1 MQNGL
6 TMAVKP
12 PVDDSD
18 DTVRDRHSALAQL
31 DVPASMAHRRALPRQ
46 VRDHIAELVA
56 RDLRPGDSLPS
67 ETAVAEKLMV
77 SRSTVREAMKLLEQE
92 GLVETR
98 RGSGRFAT
106 AFSGL
111 RSERPMTKFE
121 SITKM
126 MIELGYRP
134 TTTVVSVT
142 SRAATP
148 SERRALQMK
157 AKSQVIETRR
167 LREHEGQY
175 CVYSVNVL
183 DPRTLESSLDDI
195 DWSGSVVVILEDMG
209 HEIVASSAHISVV
222 AEPLVE
228 DALSGIDLAAGP
240 WLMVNEQCV
249 TRTGRCVLISRDYH
263 LGSVFSFSVV
273 RRREEDPGPPGRG

>member
-1 MQNGL
+1 
-6 TMAVKP
+6 MAVKP
-12 PVDDSD
+12 PVDDGD
-18 DTVRDRHSALAQL
+18 DAVRDRKSALAQL
-31 DVPASMAHRRALPRQ
+31 DAPASMTNRRALPHQ
-46 VRDHIAELVA
+46 VRDHIAALVA

-148 SERRALQMK
+148 SERSALKME

-167 LREHEGQY
+167 LREHQGQY
-175 CVYSVNVL
+175 YVYSLNIL
-183 DPRTLESSLDDI
+183 DPRTLDTPADQI
-195 DWSGSVVVILEDMG
+195 DWSGSVVVILEEMG

-222 AEPLVE
+222 AEPLG
-228 DALSGIDLAAGP
+228 DDSLSGVELPAGP

-273 RRREEDPGPPGRG
+273 RRREEDASQSGRG